1 MTTKAPNVE
10 GPGQI
15 LRERLRSPLPV
26 EQIAVE
32 SLQDALSQVRQEMLP
47 LAGVPV
53 SELLLNPHTDLAA
66 LMTLKNHLKSQ
77 AVQLPQYGPEYET
90 ALALYYAAI
99 ASALVFHHQK
109 ISTHSDATL
118 ARSLALL
125 KDQPWM
131 AWELAEL
138 FGKAIFGLA
147 RSVGK

>member
-1 MTTKAPNVE
+1 MNLQNPDE
-10 GPGQI
+10 PGRL

-32 SLQDALSQVRQEMLP
+32 SLQDALAQVRQEMVP

-53 SELLLNPHTDLAA
+53 SELLLDPRTDPAA
-66 LMTLKNHLKSQ
+66 LTALKNHLKNQ
-77 AVQLPQYGPEYET
+77 ARLLQPGPEYDT

-99 ASALVFHHQK
+99 ASALVFHNRK
-109 ISTHSDATL
+109 ITTHTDAAL
-118 ARSLALL
+118 ARALGFL
-125 KDQPWM
+125 KNQPWM
-131 AWELAEL
+131 AGELAEL